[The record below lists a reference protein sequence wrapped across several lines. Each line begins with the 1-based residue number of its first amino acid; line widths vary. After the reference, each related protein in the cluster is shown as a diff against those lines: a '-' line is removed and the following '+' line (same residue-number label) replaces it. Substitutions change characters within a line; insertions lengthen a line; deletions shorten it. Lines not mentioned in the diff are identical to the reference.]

1 MYASGLNFASA
12 LILSQNS
19 FSEIARNRD
28 GNFENHFT
36 VETHNASRKDNTMY
50 LPKIY
55 ENFSKEFPTVM
66 DAYKKLGASCRQA
79 GPLDDKT
86 QNLVKLGIALG
97 VNSRGG
103 VMSSTRKA
111 LDSGATREEILQAV
125 MLGLTTT
132 GFPNMIAALGWVEEV
147 IENK

>member
-1 MYASGLNFASA
+1 
-12 LILSQNS
+12 
-19 FSEIARNRD
+19 
-28 GNFENHFT
+28 
-36 VETHNASRKDNTMY
+36 MY

-55 ENFSKEFPTVM
+55 ENFSKEYPDVFK
-66 DAYKKLGASCRQA
+66 DFKKLGVSCRAA

-86 QNLVKLGIALG
+86 QNLAKLGIALG

-111 LDSGATREEILQAV
+111 LDSGATREEILHVV

-132 GFPNMIAALGWVEEV
+132 GFPNMIAAFGWVEEV
-147 IENK
+147 ISKAGSR